1 LADTLT
7 TNYQWV
13 MPQDQG
19 SPDTWGQKLNADLQ
33 AIDSQVFT
41 NAQIVEGIGGQVGV
55 SNVTVAS
62 AATPLN
68 ATFSF
73 LSYQGSVGPPSQQ
86 LRWQWAMD
94 TTTESGSAATSVGS
108 NLNLLAYDNTGV
120 ALPGSPLMTVVRNTT
135 IHPPGSLSPQSG
147 PAMTVNCSM
156 TDAGLSSQWLAISN
170 PTPGT
175 EYTAINFAGVSGTGQ
190 QENIG
195 QITVVPTYTSGGHGF
210 GGTITLGT
218 QVSSITLGA
227 PGSPVPYA
235 VIDGQFAVQSYKNET
250 IIALQDSA
258 GNNATT
264 ISWSGPNAGQAGTF
278 TINNRAGS
286 LILDASNN
294 FTFQGSGT
302 AYKAGGG
309 TWTAPASDA
318 RVKTVDADYQTG
330 LAAVLALRP
339 VHYTYKGNDGDRLR
353 GSFVGLVAQEAEE
366 VMPEMVAQREGTID
380 GRRVRDLRTVDTSNL
395 IFALVNAVKELA
407 AELDELKARR

>member
-120 ALPGSPLMTVVRNTT
+120 ALPGSPLMTVARYGTF
-135 IHPPGSLSPQSG
+135 HPPGLASQAG
-147 PAMTVNCSM
+147 PVMTVNCPM
-156 TDAGLSSQWLAISN
+156 TVAGGLSSQLLALYS

-175 EYTAINFAGVSGTGQ
+175 EYTAINFAGVSGTGT

-195 QITVVPTYTSGGHGF
+195 QITVAPTYTSGGHGF
-210 GGTITLGT
+210 GGTVTLGT
-218 QVSSITLGA
+218 PGSSITLGA

-235 VIDGQFAVQSYKNET
+235 VIDGEFAVLSQQNNV

-258 GNNATT
+258 GNNAAT

-286 LILDASNN
+286 LILDTSNN

-339 VHYTYKGNDGDRLR
+339 VHYTYKGNDGDRLQ

-380 GRRVRDLRTVDTSNL
+380 GRRVKDLRTVDTSNL